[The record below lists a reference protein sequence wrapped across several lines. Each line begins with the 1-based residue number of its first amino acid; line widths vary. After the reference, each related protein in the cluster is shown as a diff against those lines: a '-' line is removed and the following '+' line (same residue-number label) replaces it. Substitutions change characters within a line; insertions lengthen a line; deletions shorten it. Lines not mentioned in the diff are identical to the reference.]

1 MKNSDQIV
9 KHSMFM
15 FPWIR
20 DDQIWSNNIFFWTNP
35 SKLIISNIEAIVHQT
50 WFAGKIHLMT
60 STIFPGKSIHL
71 WLWWSRLMEV
81 SLKFPYQIIH
91 LKMDYPFNTQPFWGP
106 FPSPSHHHFYRWNSI
121 NHQKWGLWHCLNQK
135 KSRKL
140 PWEMDGFVG
149 PHLLRHQGIHQD
161 ANQGPSRPPVCPAMW
176 FTPFN
181 VSNGAV
187 ETPMI
192 WEKYWYDWC
201 MCVYIYIR

>member
-1 MKNSDQIV
+1 MIKYDQI
-9 KHSMFM
+9 
-15 FPWIR
+15 
-20 DDQIWSNNIFFWTNP
+20 IFFSEQIHP
-35 SKLIISNIEAIVHQT
+35 SWSSAIFEAIVHQT

-135 KSRKL
+135 IPGNSHEKWMVSWDPTFSATKAFTRTPIKDL
-140 PWEMDGFVG
+140 PAPRCAPRCGSPPLMCPMVPWRLQWFGKYID
-149 PHLLRHQGIHQD
+149 RID
-161 ANQGPSRPPVCPAMW
+161 A
-176 FTPFN
+176 
-181 VSNGAV
+181 
-187 ETPMI
+187 
-192 WEKYWYDWC
+192 
-201 MCVYIYIR
+201 CVYIYIHIR